1 MRVLL
6 VEDDEFIAE
15 TLETAL
21 VRENYAVDLAI
32 DGEIGWQLIESF
44 AYDLILL
51 DVILPKLDGITLC
64 RQLRQRNYQTPVLLL
79 TAQNS
84 STDRVTG
91 LDAGADDYMVKPFEL
106 SELFARMRVLL
117 RRGNSPVIPI
127 LAWEDLQL
135 DPASCQVHFGDRPL
149 HLTPKEYRLLELFLR
164 NPRHVFSRSGI
175 LEHLWRLEETP
186 SEDTVTAHIK
196 GLRQK
201 LKYAGAAT
209 DFIETVYG
217 MGYRLKQPATNG
229 HPTTLSQSNGD
240 TADNVTAQDVT
251 AQDVTQD
258 IPENVPQDIIQD
270 TIQNTEKTSDQRAEG
285 VRAALE
291 TSWQSQQTRTALRM
305 LWEKYRTRNRDRF
318 QVVEAAIVALQ
329 NGSLPDDLRQ
339 QAQIAA
345 HKLAGALGVFEF
357 PQGSRLALEL
367 EQFFRSGHSP
377 NAQELQHLTE
387 LAAHLNAE
395 LRHSPHPRSDSPLAQ
410 PCLLVIDN
418 DAELVAQ
425 IVQSAP
431 LQSLSVEQVLGLQ
444 VVDLQ
449 GAGESNG
456 LRATAV
462 GPLGATAASVRVLNL
477 PLANIPAETLALL
490 TDLTQQL
497 PPVPVLVFTDQTN
510 LDLRVKLAQAGVY
523 AVFPKL
529 LPAQILS
536 TVTVLRSP
544 NQAALTRVMMVDDD
558 PQILAV
564 MRTLLEPWGLQLTT
578 LQQSPQF
585 WSTFQDCDPDLL
597 ILDIEM
603 PDCSGIELCQAVRNA
618 ADWNHL
624 PIVFLTVHTDANT
637 IYQALN
643 AGANVLLNKPIAESD
658 VVLRILSQLNRS
670 RLWQRSED

>member
-106 SELFARMRVLL
+106 SELFARLRVLL
-117 RRGNSPVIPI
+117 RRGNSPVTT
-127 LAWEDLQL
+127 LLEWENLQL
-135 DPASCQVHFGDRPL
+135 DPASCQVHCGDRPL

-201 LKYAGAAT
+201 LKCAGAAT

-229 HPTTLSQSNGD
+229 HPTALSQSNGD
-240 TADNVTAQDVT
+240 TADHVIAQDVT
-251 AQDVTQD
+251 AQDITQDVTQD
-258 IPENVPQDIIQD
+258 IPENIPKDIIQD

-291 TSWQSQQTRTALRM
+291 TSWQSQQTRSALRM
-305 LWEKYRTRNRDRF
+305 LWEKYRTRNHDRF

-329 NGSLPDDLRQ
+329 NGSLPHDLRQ

-367 EQFFRSGHSP
+367 EQFFRSAHSP

-387 LAAHLNAE
+387 LAARLNAE
-395 LRHSPHPRSDSPLAQ
+395 LRHSPHPRSNSPSAQ

-431 LQSLSVEQVLGLQ
+431 LQSLSVEQIL
-444 VVDLQ
+444 DLQ
-449 GAGESNG
+449 CIEESNE
-456 LRATAV
+456 LRATAI
-462 GPLGATAASVRVLNL
+462 GQLGATAASVQVLNL
-477 PLANIPAETLALL
+477 PLANVSAETLALL
-490 TDLTQQL
+490 TNLTQQL

-510 LDLRVKLAQAGVY
+510 LDLRVKLAQAGIY

-529 LPAQILS
+529 LPAQILN

-578 LQQSPQF
+578 LEQSPQF

-670 RLWQRSED
+670 RLLQRDGG